1 MPDTLEREN
10 RRIEAGTMKKWGE
23 SSMDMLEC
31 IEKRR
36 SISAYKATPIPDDVL
51 EKILDAGRWAPSGAN
66 SQPVELVV
74 IKDSE
79 DREGIR
85 NLVLEVWQMSGVDS
99 LDTVFA
105 VMKRSGSLAAS
116 GAEIVSWD
124 EYLNAPVMVIVVSDE
139 DKRGQEYE
147 HITYYT
153 MSSDAGAAT
162 CQNMMLGA
170 YALGVGSLWL
180 TAIDPER
187 IKYWFGIPRTLGV
200 AGIVLLGYP
209 KYWPKAPEVALST
222 DPRVYPRRP
231 LEDMVHYETF
241 DNDKWIDYQLSDPFR
256 LPREEFLRTQNYVRP
271 TKLQGD

>member
-1 MPDTLEREN
+1 
-10 RRIEAGTMKKWGE
+10 
-23 SSMDMLEC
+23 MDMLEC

-36 SISAYKATPIPDDVL
+36 SVSVYKDAPIPDEVL

-74 IKDSE
+74 VKDRK
-79 DREGIR
+79 DRERIR
-85 NLVLEVWQMSGVDS
+85 SLVLEVWQMSGVDS
-99 LDTVFA
+99 LDTVFS
-105 VMKRSGSLAAS
+105 VMRESGSLAAS
-116 GAEIVSWD
+116 GAEVVSWD

-180 TAIDPER
+180 TAVDPER
-187 IKYWFGIPRTLGV
+187 IKYWFGVPRTLGV

-209 KYWPKAPEVALST
+209 KYWPQAPELVLST

-231 LEDMVHYETF
+231 LAELVHYETF
-241 DNDKWIDYQLSDPFR
+241 DNEKWIDYQLNDPFR
-256 LPREEFLRTQNYVRP
+256 LPRKEFLRTQNYIRP
-271 TKLQGD
+271 TSLKGD